1 MKDSTIQI
9 IVIPVLIIIALV
21 IITVGIGKGI
31 EQKSQAA
38 YEAGYL
44 AACKDFYKGKVRYD
58 LITNPDGTSEWKEVS
73 K

>member
-1 MKDSTIQI
+1 MKDSTIKI
-9 IVIPVLIIIALV
+9 IVIPVLIIIGIVMIAF
-21 IITVGIGKGI
+21 GIGKGI
-31 EQKSQAA
+31 EQKSEAD

-58 LITNPDGTSEWKEVS
+58 LITNPDGTSEWKKVS

>member
-1 MKDSTIQI
+1 MKDSTIQL
-9 IVIPVLIIIALV
+9 IVISVLIIITLV
-21 IITVGIGKGI
+21 IITVGISKGI

-58 LITNPDGTSEWKEVS
+58 LIANSDGTREWKKVS